1 MKELKNYIKDIT
13 FKEVLL
19 LVGIL
24 ILYFLPFLIFGIDIE
39 FYNSLK
45 KINIP
50 PLVFSVVWTIIYICM
65 TFFIFWHLK
74 IKDSKKRKIF
84 WIYLVL
90 NYLIESSYLPLFFVG
105 QNLFLGFVICLLT
118 FLTIVL
124 VSMEAFVIKKESVI
138 LLIPYLLWSAFASV
152 LAMLIY
158 IWN

>member
-1 MKELKNYIKDIT
+1 MKELKNYIKNIT
-13 FKEVLL
+13 FKETFLL
-19 LVGIL
+19 IGIV

-45 KINIP
+45 KINVP
-50 PLVFSVVWTIIYICM
+50 PIVFSIVWTIIYLCM
-65 TFFIFWHLK
+65 AVFIFWHSK
-74 IKDSKKRKIF
+74 IKNANKKKGF
-84 WIYLVL
+84 WIYLVI
-90 NYLIESSYLPLFFVG
+90 NYLIESSYLPVFFNG

-124 VSMEAFVIKKESVI
+124 VSMEAFVIKKESVL
-138 LLIPYLLWSAFASV
+138 LLIPYLLWSAFASI

>member
-1 MKELKNYIKDIT
+1 MKELKNYIKNIT
-13 FKEVLL
+13 FKEILL
-19 LVGIL
+19 LIGIL

-45 KINIP
+45 KINVP
-50 PLVFSVVWTIIYICM
+50 PFVFSIVWTIIYICM

-74 IKDSKKRKIF
+74 IKNEKNRKSF

-90 NYLIESSYLPLFFVG
+90 NYLIESSYLPVFFTAH
-105 QNLFLGFVICLLT
+105 NLFLGFVICLLT
-118 FLTIVL
+118 FITIVL
-124 VSMEAFVIKKESVI
+124 VAMEAFLIKKESVY

>member
-1 MKELKNYIKDIT
+1 MKELKNYIKNIT
-13 FKEVLL
+13 FKEILL
-19 LVGIL
+19 MIL
-24 ILYFLPFLIFGIDIE
+24 ILFLYFLPFLIFGIDLE
-39 FYNSLK
+39 FYKSLK
-45 KINIP
+45 KINVP
-50 PLVFSVVWTIIYICM
+50 PLVFSIVWTIIYLCM
-65 TFFIFWHLK
+65 TFFIYWHLK
-74 IKDSKKRKIF
+74 LKNTHQRKQF

-90 NYLIESSYLPLFFVG
+90 NYLIESSYLPVFFNG

-124 VSMEAFVIKKESVI
+124 VAMEAFVIKKESVL

>member
-1 MKELKNYIKDIT
+1 MKELKNYIKNIT
-13 FKEVLL
+13 FKETFILI
-19 LVGIL
+19 GII

-39 FYNSLK
+39 FYNSLR
-45 KINIP
+45 KINVP
-50 PLVFSVVWTIIYICM
+50 PLVFSIVWTIIYLAMAI
-65 TFFIFWHLK
+65 FIFWHLK
-74 IKDSKKRKIF
+74 IKTTHDRKIF
-84 WIYLVL
+84 WVYLLL
-90 NYLIESSYLPLFFVG
+90 NYLIESSYLPVFFNG

-124 VSMEAFVIKKESVI
+124 VAMEAFVIKKESVL

>member
-1 MKELKNYIKDIT
+1 MKELKNYIKNIT
-13 FKEVLL
+13 FKEILL
-19 LVGIL
+19 LIGIL

-50 PLVFSVVWTIIYICM
+50 PFVFSIVWTIIYICM
-65 TFFIFWHLK
+65 AFFIFWHLK
-74 IKDSKKRKIF
+74 IKNQENRKSF

-90 NYLIESSYLPLFFVG
+90 NYLIESSYLPVFFISH
-105 QNLFLGFVICLLT
+105 NLFLGFVICLLT
-118 FLTIVL
+118 FITIVL
-124 VSMEAFVIKKESVI
+124 VAMEAFLIKKESVY

>member
-1 MKELKNYIKDIT
+1 MKELKNYIKNIT
-13 FKEVLL
+13 FKEILL
-19 LVGIL
+19 MIGIL
-24 ILYFLPFLIFGIDIE
+24 LLYFLPFLIFGIDLE

-50 PLVFSVVWTIIYICM
+50 PLVFSIVWTIIYLCM

-74 IKDSKKRKIF
+74 IENSQKRKVF
-84 WIYLVL
+84 WIYLIL
-90 NYLIESSYLPLFFVG
+90 NYLIESSYLPVFFSYH
-105 QNLFLGFVICLLT
+105 NLFLSFVVCLLT
-118 FLTIVL
+118 FVSIVL
-124 VSMEAFVIKKESVI
+124 VAIESFSIKKESVI

>member
-1 MKELKNYIKDIT
+1 MKELKIFIKNIT
-13 FKEVLL
+13 FKEILL
-19 LVGIL
+19 MIGIL

-50 PLVFSVVWTIIYICM
+50 PIVFSIVWTLIYICM
-65 TFFIFWHLK
+65 SFFIFWHLK
-74 IKDSKKRKIF
+74 IKKEHKRKNF

-90 NYLIESSYLPLFFVG
+90 NYLIESSYLPVFFVG
-105 QNLFLGFVICLLT
+105 HNLFLGFVVCLLT
-118 FLTIVL
+118 FLTITL
-124 VSMEAFVIKKESVI
+124 VAMETFVIKKESVY